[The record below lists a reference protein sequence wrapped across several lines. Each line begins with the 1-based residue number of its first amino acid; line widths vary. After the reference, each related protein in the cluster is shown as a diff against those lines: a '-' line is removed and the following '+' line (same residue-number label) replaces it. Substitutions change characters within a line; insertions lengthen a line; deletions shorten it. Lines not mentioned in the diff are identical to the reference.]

1 MGLRSDHAAGRCY
14 APRGRTPTLRIN
26 GNRFGCNMIS
36 AISNRG
42 RLYFSVFRGSFTAKV
57 FLAFLR
63 RLMRQVARTIFLIL
77 DGHPVHRARAVTA
90 WLKRHA
96 ERAT

>member
-1 MGLRSDHAAGRCY
+1 MGLRGDHTAGRSY

-36 AISNRG
+36 ALSNRG
-42 RLYFSVFRGSFTAKV
+42 RLYFSVFRGSFTTKV

-63 RLMRQVARTIFLIL
+63 RLIRQVDRKVFLIL
-77 DGHPVHRARAVTA
+77 DGHPVHRARAVA
-90 WLKRHA
+90 A
-96 ERAT
+96 